1 MTIGKAA
8 LVGLAMIGAMLLV
21 ACEGTPSESEAR
33 SDYCEALS
41 DLDSSLAGMASLSGV
56 TSVGDAEAAL
66 DQVQD
71 DYERVRNAAGDLAEV
86 QELESAVEGLNSA
99 LDDLPDD
106 ATLAAAAGA
115 IQDAV
120 IRVQDVARG
129 ALSTSEECQS

>member
-1 MTIGKAA
+1 MTLGKAA

-21 ACEGTPSESEAR
+21 ACEGIPSESEAQ

-41 DLDSSLAGMASLSGV
+41 DLDFSLAGMSSLTGD
-56 TSVGDAEAAL
+56 TSVDDAKAAL

-86 QELESAVEGLNSA
+86 QELESALEGLNSA

-106 ATLAAAAGA
+106 ATLFAAAGA
-115 IQDAV
+115 VQDAV
-120 IRVQDVARG
+120 IRVQGAARS
-129 ALSTSEECQS
+129 ALSASEEC

>member
-8 LVGLAMIGAMLLV
+8 LVGLAVIGAMLLV
-21 ACEGTPSESEAR
+21 ACEGTPSESEAQA
-33 SDYCEALS
+33 DYCEALS
-41 DLDSSLAGMASLSGV
+41 DLDSSLAGMASLSGD
-56 TSVGDAEAAL
+56 TSVDDAEAAL

-129 ALSTSEECQS
+129 ALSASEEC